1 MNGGQDE
8 ETATATGGRD
18 TSTLDQSFEPSA
30 RRRRPW
36 IALAAGAAVVSV
48 LASIV
53 ALSWRA
59 PDADAGAGEVDV
71 ETARAMLGDLVEHA
85 RQTGDLGFGPTRELA
100 GGPPGTITSVAPV
113 GSTVGRGQELFRVD
127 DQPVILLIGTLP
139 AWRAFAPGMTDGAD
153 VLQLEQNL
161 QALGFF
167 DEAPDAEFDWDTESA
182 VGGWQ
187 EALGLEETGTVEL
200 GRVVF
205 SPGDLRVAEHRA
217 SVGAASGGAA
227 LAVTATEKVVTVDI
241 DPSLAGFAPP
251 GGVVEVSLPDGTTTS
266 ATITAAGAPVE
277 RDDGQGG
284 TSLEVPL
291 TLVLDDP
298 AAAGPLSDVRVTV
311 TIEHVLAED
320 VLLVPVLALLARPG
334 GGFAVELVTPEG
346 DELVDVKLGAIADGL
361 AEVISTGLADG
372 DEVVVGS

>member
-1 MNGGQDE
+1 MNGDHDE
-8 ETATATGGRD
+8 DATTATGGRAP
-18 TSTLDQSFEPSA
+18 STLDQSLEPPA

-36 IALAAGAAVVSV
+36 SALAVCAAVVTV

-59 PDADAGAGEVDV
+59 PDADAEAGEVDV
-71 ETARAMLGDLVEHA
+71 ETARAMVGDLVEHA
-85 RQTGDLGFGPTRELA
+85 RQTGDLGFGPTRELG
-100 GGPPGTITSVAPV
+100 GGPPGTITSVAPI
-113 GSTVGRGQELFRVD
+113 GSTVGRGQELYRVD

-139 AWRAFAPGMTDGAD
+139 AWREFTPGMTDGAD

-161 QALGFF
+161 QALGFL
-167 DEAPDAEFDWDTESA
+167 DEAPDTVFGWDTGSGIE
-182 VGGWQ
+182 GWQ

-205 SPGDLRVAEHRA
+205 SPGDVRVAEHR
-217 SVGAASGGAA
+217 SPVGAASGGAA
-227 LAVTATEKVVTVDI
+227 LGVTATEKVVTVDI
-241 DPSLAGFAPP
+241 HPSLAGFAPP
-251 GGVVEVSLPDGTTTS
+251 GGVVEVSLPDGTTTG

-298 AAAGPLSDVRVTV
+298 AAAGSLSDVQVTV

-334 GGFAVELVTPEG
+334 GGFAVERVTPEG
-346 DELVDVKLGAIADGL
+346 DELVDVELGAIADGL
-361 AEVISTGLADG
+361 AEVSSAGLADG